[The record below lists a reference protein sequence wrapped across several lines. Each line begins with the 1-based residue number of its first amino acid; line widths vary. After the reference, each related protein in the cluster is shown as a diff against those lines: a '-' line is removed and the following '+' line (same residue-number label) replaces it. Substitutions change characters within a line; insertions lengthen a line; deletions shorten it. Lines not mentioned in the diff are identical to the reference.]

1 MRRAEQTEQL
11 LQAKLVEEEAAR
23 RQQAEL
29 QVRFDAVL
37 MRRRARHLPATAP
50 Q

>member
-1 MRRAEQTEQL
+1 RMRRAEQTEQL

-29 QVRFDAVL
+29 QVT
-37 MRRRARHLPATAP
+37 RALRPLTRPTDP
-50 Q
+50 LN

>member
-23 RQQAEL
+23 RQQAKL
-29 QVRFDAVL
+29 QV
-37 MRRRARHLPATAP
+37 PATRALRP
-50 Q
+50 LTRPTDPLN